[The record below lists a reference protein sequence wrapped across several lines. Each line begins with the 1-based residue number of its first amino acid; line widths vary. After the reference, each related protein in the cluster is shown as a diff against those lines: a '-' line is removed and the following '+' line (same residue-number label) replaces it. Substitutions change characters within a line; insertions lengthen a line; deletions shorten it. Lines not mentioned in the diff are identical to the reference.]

1 MDDVLKYKLNSDVS
15 EIVVKY
21 TGNLAEA
28 VAALGGSTEILSED
42 FAIVTIP
49 TSQIDALYHLSE
61 TEYLEIPKRLY
72 FMRFSSQKSA
82 CIYEDMTFGGGSIEL
97 DGSGTLIGIIDS
109 GIDIYNRDFIN
120 DDGTTRIFG
129 ILDLSS
135 GKRYTREEI
144 NISLESGERLD
155 FSDPIGHGTA
165 IAGICAGNGRSSG
178 YTGIAPACEL
188 LIVKLGINEGYARS
202 TDIMRGLKYIKDM
215 AESVSKPVAVNISYG
230 TNDGS
235 HDGSS
240 LLEEFINEVADDTVC
255 SICIASGNEGASGH
269 HYRGDFNDNEPVR
282 FNIGRNIKTM
292 YMSIWKSFTD
302 DAGIILTSPSGTKS
316 GVISESTRL
325 SFGSTI
331 VNVLFSLPSP
341 YSLDAEIY
349 INFQSD
355 TEVESGIWVLELVPQ
370 NIVYGSFDIWL
381 PVTEAVGNETFFL
394 RADPYISL
402 TLPSAANKALTVGGY
417 NQLTETVLDFSGR
430 GYTRFT
436 NYIKPDITAP
446 AYRIPAPMPG
456 GGTDVFTG
464 TSFATPHATGS
475 AALIMQWGIVLGN
488 DLFMYGERL
497 KAFIIKGARRYAL
510 VDYPNEVLGWGRL
523 CFENTMRL
531 IEQEIPV
538 VSAQQTEGITT
549 AQAAYSDDYLDF
561 VRRRSSIIF
570 DAGES
575 EDILSC
581 TIDENFS
588 VMYIRKTY
596 YTLNKNMLENT
607 LGIRTPFLMG
617 LMQYETALEKSG
629 ITMVQNQPY
638 LNLRGSGVLVAIIDT
653 GIDYKNESFIY
664 EDGTSKIQYI
674 WDQSEGEGNES
685 LCFGIEYTNED
696 INRALAGDVEIN
708 TTDEIGHGTVLA
720 EIAAGRNGAAPDA
733 ELIVVK
739 LKQAKKSLREEMF
752 IDDSVPAFESSDL
765 MLGVSYAYR
774 KADELNRPLVICIG
788 IGTNQGGH
796 SGQTALE
803 QYLSS
808 VADRYGVCLCT
819 AAGNEG
825 IARHHASVEFNSSDN
840 YKDVELTVA
849 EGEPGINVWIWNFIV
864 NSVAIEIISPL
875 GETIARLRPVANFSN
890 SYTLSRGGGV
900 VNVSFYMFEDIA
912 SDQFTSIRI
921 TKPAMGIWVLRLY
934 NNNAT
939 SGTVHLW
946 LPMTGFIKDNTF
958 FLNSNPSVTVVN
970 PASGDSVMTVGG
982 YNTADNSIYAPSGR
996 GPTRLLISK
1005 PHFCAPAVNLNGH
1018 SGTSLACA
1026 ITAGASALM
1035 MEWLI
1040 LRNGIYTANTGIV
1053 LTYLIMG
1060 AQGEPGEVY
1069 PNNIWGYGRLN
1080 LYASFINL

>member
-61 TEYLEIPKRLY
+61 TEYLEIPKHLY

-109 GIDIYNRDFIN
+109 GIDIYNKDFIN
-120 DDGTTRIFG
+120 ADGTTRIFG

-215 AESVSKPVAVNISYG
+215 AEGVSKPVAVNISYG

-255 SICIASGNEGASGH
+255 SICIAAGNEGASGH
-269 HYRGDFNDNEPVR
+269 HYRGNFNDNEPVR

-302 DAGIILTSPSGTKS
+302 DAGIVLTSPSSTKS

-325 SFGSTI
+325 SFGNTI

-355 TEVESGIWVLELVPQ
+355 SEVESGIWVLELVPQ

-381 PVTEAVGNETFFL
+381 PVTEAVGSETFFL

-417 NQLTETVLDFSGR
+417 NQLTETALDFSGR

-464 TSFATPHATGS
+464 TSFAAPHATGS

-510 VDYPNEVLGWGRL
+510 VDYPNEVLGWGQL

-531 IEQEIPV
+531 IEQEIPSV
-538 VSAQQTEGITT
+538 TAQQTENTTT
-549 AQAAYSDDYLDF
+549 AQAAYSEDYLDF
-561 VRRRSSIIF
+561 VIRRSNFIL
-570 DAGES
+570 DVDES
-575 EDILSC
+575 GDILTC
-581 TIDENFS
+581 AVDENFS
-588 VMYIRKTY
+588 VMYIRKSY
-596 YTLNKNMLENT
+596 YAQNKNMLEYK

-638 LNLRGSGVLVAIIDT
+638 LNLRGSGVLVAVIDT
-653 GIDYKNESFIY
+653 GIDYKNEAFIY
-664 EDGTSKIQYI
+664 EDGTSRIQYI
-674 WDQSEGEGNES
+674 WDQTEGEGS
-685 LCFGIEYTNED
+685 GSVCFGTEYTNED
-696 INRALAGDVEIN
+696 INRALAGESEIN
-708 TTDEIGHGTVLA
+708 TTDNLGHGTALA
-720 EIAAGRNGAAPDA
+720 EISAGRNGAAPDS

-739 LKQAKKSLREEMF
+739 LKQAKKSMREQLF
-752 IDDSVPAFESSDL
+752 LDDSVPAFESSDL
-765 MLGVSYAYR
+765 MLAVSYVYK
-774 KADELNRPLVICIG
+774 KADELNRPVAICIG
-788 IGTNQGGH
+788 VGTNEGGH

-803 QYLSS
+803 EYLSS
-808 VADRYGVCLCT
+808 VAERYGVCLCT
-819 AAGNEG
+819 PAGNEG
-825 IARHHASVEFNSSDN
+825 IARHHASVELTPDDN
-840 YKDVELTVA
+840 FKDIEMTVGDNTA
-849 EGEPGINVWIWNFIV
+849 GVNVWIWNFIV
-864 NSVAIEIISPL
+864 SSVSVEIISPL
-875 GETIARLRPVANFSN
+875 GETISKLSPTGNYESSF
-890 SYTLSRGGGV
+890 TLARGGGV
-900 VNVSFYMFEDIA
+900 VNVSFFLLEDAEGDQLTSVRIA
-912 SDQFTSIRI
+912 
-921 TKPAMGIWVLRLY
+921 KPAMGIWIIRIY
-934 NNNAT
+934 NNNAA

-946 LPMTGFIKDNTF
+946 LPITGFINDSTF
-958 FLNSNPSVTVVN
+958 FINSDPSVTVVN
-970 PASGDSVMTVGG
+970 PATAGSVMTVGG

-996 GPTRLLISK
+996 GPTRLLAPK
-1005 PHFCAPAVNLNGH
+1005 PYFCAPAVNLNGR

-1026 ITAGASALM
+1026 IAAGASALM
-1035 MEWLI
+1035 LEWLI
-1040 LRNGIYTANTGIV
+1040 LRNGIYTANTTIV
-1053 LTYLIMG
+1053 LTYLILG
-1060 AQGEPGEVY
+1060 AQGEPGELY

-1080 LYASFINL
+1080 LYASFKNL